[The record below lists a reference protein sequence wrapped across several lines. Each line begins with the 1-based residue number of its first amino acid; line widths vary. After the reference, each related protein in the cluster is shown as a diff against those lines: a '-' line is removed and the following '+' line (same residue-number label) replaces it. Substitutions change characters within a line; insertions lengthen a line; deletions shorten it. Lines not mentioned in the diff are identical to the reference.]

1 MAWSAPKTWTAE
13 ANLTASELNTQ
24 VRDNLLMTAT
34 AQDTSA
40 PSWAVTASKNA
51 VAMRQIKEV
60 IATPQVSTTSTSPVS
75 LSGGPSISVSHGGAL
90 LVLFSARI
98 HRTSDMSAVYAG
110 PQINGKPKGAVNTST
125 AIA

>member
-1 MAWSAPKTWTAE
+1 
-13 ANLTASELNTQ
+13 
-24 VRDNLLMTAT
+24 
-34 AQDTSA
+34 
-40 PSWAVTASKNA
+40 
-51 VAMRQIKEV
+51 MRQIKEV

-125 AIA
+125 AIASAVTGEVTRHGGHILWYDLGPDTDTIEMKYWVNSAGTTGVYAERVITVLPL